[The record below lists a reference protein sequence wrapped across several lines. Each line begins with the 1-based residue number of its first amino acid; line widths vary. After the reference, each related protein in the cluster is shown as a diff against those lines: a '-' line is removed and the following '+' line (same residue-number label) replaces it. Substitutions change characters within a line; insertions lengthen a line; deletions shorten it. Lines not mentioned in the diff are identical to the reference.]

1 MLKKEH
7 FKLNFAVHLQEAQKL
22 LIRVEI
28 PCYVYNEKSIMF
40 KVGWEKLE
48 AKLWSLKALSAS
60 QAGVGGI
67 LAGAAAAVFLAHR
80 FY

>member
-1 MLKKEH
+1 
-7 FKLNFAVHLQEAQKL
+7 
-22 LIRVEI
+22 
-28 PCYVYNEKSIMF
+28 MF